1 MRRIVRIMDK
11 GVKKVR
17 QSIVQRK
24 KMRGLNAKEGSQ
36 KQILPAFPQE
46 EEKHGYYPSFSDSTF
61 NNDNKSKAASGIMLK
76 GILSVLL
83 FFGVAL
89 LWQTDSE
96 MFQKP
101 KEWTSGVLTKEFPFA
116 KANLWYQETFGSPLA
131 FTAQKTQTVAHS
143 ESPLALP
150 VSGSVTESFQ
160 ANGRGIM
167 ITPKEKADVTVV
179 RDGVIV
185 FVGKDRETN
194 KTVVV
199 QHSDGTKSTYGYL
212 SDVDVHLYQFVNN
225 NDRIGQFTPTA
236 ENEMVYFAI
245 EKNNDFIDPIQVIKV
260 DDTP

>member
-17 QSIVQRK
+17 ESIVQRK
-24 KMRGLNAKEGSQ
+24 KMRGLVSKDNTQ

-46 EEKHGYYPSFSDSTF
+46 EEKHGYFPSFSDSTF
-61 NNDNKSKAASGIMLK
+61 QSNNKSKVASSVILK
-76 GILSVLL
+76 GVLSVLL

-96 MFQKP
+96 LFHKP
-101 KEWTSGVLTKEFPFA
+101 KEWTSGVLTEEFPFA
-116 KANLWYQETFGSPLA
+116 RVNLWYQETFGSPLA
-131 FTAQKTQTVAHS
+131 FTAQTKQTATHS
-143 ESPLALP
+143 ESQALP

-160 ANGRGIM
+160 TNGKGIM
-167 ITPKEKADVTVV
+167 IAPKETADVSVV

-185 FVGKDRETN
+185 FSGNDRETD

-199 QHSDGTKSTYGYL
+199 QHSDGTESTYGYL
-212 SDVDVHLYQFVNN
+212 SNVDVHLYQFVKS

-245 EKNNDFIDPIQVIKV
+245 ERDNNYIDPVQVIKV